1 MGGRRRQD
9 GFTLIMLL
17 VTVAIVGILFVAAM
31 HSYQPAL
38 KSFESGSGDRPSFR
52 LDISKASMQK
62 LHQAEVMYYDIHR
75 SYATWGQLMS
85 DGMIARGYSDK
96 AQGGGTPFIPVYD
109 INIEITSNGFT
120 ITATPNMSA
129 GASPGMPIL
138 RIDQEGALEEVPT
151 K

>member
-1 MGGRRRQD
+1 
-9 GFTLIMLL
+9 MLL
-17 VTVAIVGILFVAAM
+17 VTVAIVGILFVTAM
-31 HSYQPAL
+31 QNYLPTL

-52 LDISKASMQK
+52 LDISRAQMQE
-62 LHQAEVMYYDIHR
+62 LHRTEVLYYSLHR
-75 SYATWGQLMS
+75 TYATWDQLMS
-85 DGMIARGYSDK
+85 DGMIAPGYSNR

-109 INIEITSNGFT
+109 INIEITPNGFT
-120 ITATPNMSA
+120 ITATPSLSA